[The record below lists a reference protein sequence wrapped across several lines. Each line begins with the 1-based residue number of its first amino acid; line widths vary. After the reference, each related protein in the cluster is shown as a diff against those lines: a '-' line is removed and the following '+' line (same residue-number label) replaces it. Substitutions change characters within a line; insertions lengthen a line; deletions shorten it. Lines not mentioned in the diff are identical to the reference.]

1 MDKSIPDPPTAVLL
15 HGILGSRKNWGTR
28 AVLHR
33 ELVHFIYCYL
43 YVLVVNHVTNKLLFS
58 FFFGEG
64 SFAKRL
70 AQEFPMWQV
79 IICIILMMV

>member
-58 FFFGEG
+58 FFLVKDLLQRGWLRNSRCG
-64 SFAKRL
+64 RSLYVSF
-70 AQEFPMWQV
+70 
-79 IICIILMMV
+79 